1 MSFRL
6 RWLTASL
13 AILAVSPACADPF
26 FFSTGNP
33 DGLIATASRPDSAGR
48 PEIESAD
55 DFVLT
60 QNTHIT
66 GLVHGP
72 PDRAA
77 PRWRRSAKS
86 WSRSIVSSRSTRTV
100 GRTSGSPTFS
110 TAQVPTRVNS
120 PSDDAFATRS
130 STASELVFVPAIVQT
145 SFTAINSVLN
155 GIHPMPTQ
163 FTGGDG
169 AVTGQEVSFNL
180 SFSSALEL
188 PADHYFFVPQV
199 QLTTGEFCRLSA
211 PRPIVPPGVPFPAG
225 STDLQSWIRN
235 AALDPDWLRVGT
247 DITHQGPFNAV
258 FSLTGDTVA
267 AVPEPETYALL
278 LIGIAAMGGFARAQS
293 QGPLRQ
299 RTPTPAALPAVRPSE
314 AIATGRSCPPC

>member
-33 DGLIATASRPDSAGR
+33 DGLIATASRPDSPGR

-60 QNTHIT
+60 QNTDIT
-66 GLVHGP
+66 GGSFTGLLTGG
-72 PDRAA
+72 ATLA
-77 PRWRRSAKS
+77 
-86 WSRSIVSSRSTRTV
+86 SISQVVVEIYRVFPLDSDVT
-100 GRTSGSPTFS
+100 RTSGPPTFS
-110 TAQVPTRVNS
+110 TVQVPTRVNS

-130 STASELVFVPAIVQT
+130 STAAELVFVPAIVQM
-145 SFTAINSVLN
+145 SFTASNSVLN
-155 GIHPMPTQ
+155 GIHPMPGQ

-169 AVTGQEVSFNL
+169 AVTGQEVTFNL
-180 SFSSALEL
+180 SFSSALNL

-199 QLTTGEFCRLSA
+199 QLTSGEFYWLSA
-211 PRPIVPPGVPFPAG
+211 PRPIVPPGVAFPAG

-247 DITHQGPFNAV
+247 DVTHQGPFNAV
-258 FSLTGDTVA
+258 FSLSGDTVA
-267 AVPEPETYALL
+267 AVPEPESYALL
-278 LIGIAAMGGFARAQS
+278 LIGVAALGGFAR
-293 QGPLRQ
+293 
-299 RTPTPAALPAVRPSE
+299 VRR
-314 AIATGRSCPPC
+314 AGR